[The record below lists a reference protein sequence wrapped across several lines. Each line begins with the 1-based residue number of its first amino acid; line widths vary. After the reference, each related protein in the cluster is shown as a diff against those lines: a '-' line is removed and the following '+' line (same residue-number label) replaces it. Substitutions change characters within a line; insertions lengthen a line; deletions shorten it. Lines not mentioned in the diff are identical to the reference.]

1 MINSK
6 DTKTEPTQSR
16 PVRDSLVSFDWAIKY
31 LLRNKKN
38 FDVLEGFLSE
48 LLRQD
53 VYIDSILDSE
63 SNQQHQ
69 HDKYNRVDLLV
80 KTRDNEKI
88 IIEVQCSR
96 QYDYLNRIIYG
107 VSKAITE
114 NISRGEPYS
123 EISKVISISI
133 LYFNLGEGEDYIYSG
148 RTQFKGL
155 HNQDALRLSQE
166 EIEAYNKLGIK
177 TPEDIFPEY
186 YLIRVDQFNQRVTD
200 NLDEWIYLLK
210 NAATRPEFKAKGI
223 KAAEEKLLY
232 IKLDD
237 EERARYDAYMKD
249 LHQEASMV
257 HSHYGRGER
266 RGLRVGEKKGLRKGR
281 LEGLK
286 EGELKAKWETARN
299 MHTKGMDHEL
309 IAELTGLSVEVLT
322 QKLDHC

>member
-1 MINSK
+1 MNSTETDNINHP
-6 DTKTEPTQSR
+6 EPSESR
-16 PVRDSLVSFDWAIKY
+16 PIRDSLVRFDWAIKY

-53 VYIDSILDSE
+53 ITIDSILDSE
-63 SNQQHQ
+63 SNQAYQN
-69 HDKYNRVDLLV
+69 DKHNRVDLLV
-80 KTRDNEKI
+80 KTQKGERI

-107 VSKAITE
+107 TSKVITE
-114 NISRGEPYS
+114 SIHKGEPYS

-133 LYFNLGEGEDYIYSG
+133 LYFNLGEGEDYIYRG
-148 RTQFKGL
+148 ATQFKGL
-155 HNQDALRLSQE
+155 HQQDALKLSEE
-166 EIEAYNKLGIK
+166 EIQAYNKLGIK
-177 TPEDIFPEY
+177 TPGDILPEY
-186 YLIRVDQFNQRVTD
+186 YLIRVDQFNQKITE

-210 NAATRPEFKAKGI
+210 NAATKPEFKAKGI

-237 EERARYDAYMKD
+237 QERARYDAYVKD

-257 HSHYGRGER
+257 DSHYGRGKR
-266 RGLRVGEKKGLRKGR
+266 DGLE
-281 LEGLK
+281 

-299 MHTKGMDHEL
+299 MHTEGMDYDL
-309 IAELTGLSVEVLT
+309 ITRLTGLPLEDLAKALNLV
-322 QKLDHC
+322 K